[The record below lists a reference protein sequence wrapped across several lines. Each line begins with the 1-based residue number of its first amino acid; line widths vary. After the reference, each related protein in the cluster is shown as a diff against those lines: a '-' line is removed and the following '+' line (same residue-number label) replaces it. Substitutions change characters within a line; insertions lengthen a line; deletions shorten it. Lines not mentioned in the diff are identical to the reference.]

1 MKTIFVL
8 LLSAIS
14 LNTFATWETIK
25 GNGNLKKEKRNASGY
40 TGIELQGSMDVQ
52 IDYGS
57 SNSITVEADE
67 NLLPYIETEV
77 ENGNLKI
84 RQKKGVNLK
93 SKNKLIVHASLTK
106 LTSIVLS
113 GSGNII
119 GGGNFSNNGKTTV
132 KLSGS
137 GNIGLGVADISELD
151 VSISGSGNISIKG
164 SQSKNI
170 SVEISGSGNLDC
182 SNFATNDVL
191 ARVSGSGNIRVNAA
205 KSIDAR
211 VSGSGNIYYKGA
223 ATNLS
228 MKASGSGKIIKV

>member
-8 LLSAIS
+8 LLTTIS
-14 LNTFATWETIK
+14 LNTFATCETIQ
-25 GNGNLKKEKRNASGY
+25 GNGSLKKETRSASGY
-40 TGIELQGSMDVQ
+40 TGIELQGSMDVK

-57 SNSITVEADE
+57 SNSIIVEADE

-84 RQKKGVNLK
+84 RQKKGFNLK

-106 LTSIVLS
+106 LTNIGLS
-113 GSGNII
+113 GSGNIL
-119 GGGNFSNNGKTTV
+119 GTGDFLNNGKTSI

-151 VSISGSGNISIKG
+151 VAISGSGNINIKG
-164 SQSKNI
+164 GQSNII
-170 SVEISGSGNLDC
+170 SVAISGSGNLNC
-182 SNFATNDVL
+182 SNFATNNVL

-223 ATNLS
+223 VTNLS

>member
-8 LLSAIS
+8 LLTTIS
-14 LNTFATWETIK
+14 LNTFATCETIQ
-25 GNGNLKKEKRNASGY
+25 GNGSLKKETRSASGY
-40 TGIELQGSMDVQ
+40 TGIELQGSMDVK

-57 SNSITVEADE
+57 SNSIIVEADE

-84 RQKKGVNLK
+84 RQKKGFNLK

-106 LTSIVLS
+106 LTNIGLS
-113 GSGNII
+113 GSGNIL
-119 GGGNFSNNGKTTV
+119 GTGDFSNNEKTII

-137 GNIGLGVADISELD
+137 GNIGLGVAGISELD
-151 VSISGSGNISIKG
+151 VAISGSGNINIKG
-164 SQSKNI
+164 GQSNII
-170 SVEISGSGNLDC
+170 SVAISGSGNLNC
-182 SNFATNDVL
+182 SNFATNNVL

-223 ATNLS
+223 VTNLS